1 MKRVLIL
8 CAEFLFC
15 CVALSPLTGQTQKTT
30 DSVPHINI
38 GSVGQSIHGK
48 HPITLDEIVSF
59 REVKEPHRSPDGSR
73 VAFLATQAFR
83 SCDCYRTA
91 LYVVNT
97 SPGNTPEKLLEEP
110 SLSSIRWTPDGKYIS
125 YLSSNSGSQQL
136 WRIDPD
142 TKLAEQVFNH
152 TQGADQTINRVGYHP
167 SDTTAVGVLSY
178 EWSPDEQKIAFTTS
192 PPIDNAELARR
203 KKEGI
208 LFGDNMDV
216 FTLLFDQWI
225 HVPGQLWVYNRN
237 TQSEKLLWE
246 NRTQLFGGEISS
258 VSWSPDSYRIAIA
271 YAAPPKLKESRVYF
285 NQDVGIVD
293 VETGKLTSIATG
305 EAVEMLPQWSPDGKF
320 LAYCSVQGYTTS
332 PIDVY
337 ELATGKKREFA
348 PDSNARQYWWTD
360 DGSALIYQSSL
371 LGKRRSRNGLYRV
384 PLDGHQPIRI
394 TSEENR
400 VDDCDGVAKGVA
412 ACVWQSSNIPPS
424 PALVD
429 IASGKPRGL
438 AEANPEMRNIE
449 VGPVSELRW
458 VNKYGAET
466 TGYLIKPFQY
476 TPGKRYPL
484 LIILYGF
491 EGKFVTQ
498 AEWLSSYPAQAF
510 ARDGFAVLMT
520 NYPPYDDWKG
530 KNFAVGAVA
539 EGYSPLA
546 SIEAGVN
553 TLVKDGL
560 ADSHRVGI
568 MGISYGG
575 FLTEFAI
582 TQSHMFQAS
591 SLVDGGGYGNAAYA
605 LEGHNGHENDEKILG
620 GPPHGSTLKNWLSFS
635 PPMNADRIDG
645 PVLLGFNDHEA
656 IYGLEMRSAL
666 ARAGVPYEFWVYPG
680 EGHIFTGPEHRY
692 VSMEQNLDWFNYWL
706 QDKRDPS
713 PKKRSRYDR
722 WDELRKQE
730 AAHLEKLRESG
741 HAAPTL
747 HALQPAGSSA
757 R

>member
-1 MKRVLIL
+1 MKRPLIL
-8 CAEFLFC
+8 CVGFLFC
-15 CVALSPLTGQTQKTT
+15 CVALSVAGQTQNAA
-30 DSVPHINI
+30 DGIPQINI
-38 GSVGQSIHGK
+38 SGIEQAAQGK

-73 VAFLATQAFR
+73 VAFLVKQAFR

-97 SPGNTPEKLLEEP
+97 NPGNAPDKLLEES
-110 SLSSIRWTPDGKYIS
+110 SLSSIRWSPGGKYIS
-125 YLSSNSGSQQL
+125 YLSSKSGSQQL

-142 TKLAEQVFNH
+142 TKVAEQVFNH
-152 TQGADQTINRVGYHP
+152 TPGADQTISRIGYHP
-167 SDTTAVGVLSY
+167 SDTTSVGVFTY
-178 EWSPDEQKIAFTTS
+178 EWSPDGQEVAFTTS
-192 PPIDNAELARR
+192 PPIDNAELEQR
-203 KKEGI
+203 KKNGI
-208 LFGDNMDV
+208 LFGENMDLT
-216 FTLLFDQWI
+216 TLMFGQWI
-225 HVPGQLWVYNRN
+225 HVPGQVWVYNLK
-237 TQSEKLLWE
+237 TKSERLLWE

-258 VSWSPDSYRIAIA
+258 VAWSPDSHRIAVA

-293 VETGKLTSIATG
+293 VETGKFTVVANG
-305 EAVEMLPQWSPDGKF
+305 EAVETLPQWSPDGKF
-320 LAYCSVQGYTTS
+320 LAYCSVQGYTNS
-332 PIDVY
+332 PLVVY
-337 ELATGKKREFA
+337 ELATGTKREFA
-348 PDSNARQYWWTD
+348 PDSNARQYWWAD

-384 PLDGHQPIRI
+384 PLDGHERTRI
-394 TSEENR
+394 TSEEIR
-400 VDDCDGVAKGVA
+400 VDDCDGVSKGVA

-438 AEANPEMRNIE
+438 ADINPEMRNIT
-449 VGPVSELRW
+449 VGYVSELRW
-458 VNKYGAET
+458 TNKYGAET

-491 EGKFVTQ
+491 EGEFVTQ

-520 NYPPYDDWKG
+520 NYPPYDDWNGKDFAKG
-530 KNFAVGAVA
+530 TVA

-553 TLVKDGL
+553 MLVKDGL

-582 TQSHMFQAS
+582 TQSHMFKVS

-620 GPPHGSTLKNWLSFS
+620 GPPYGSTLKNWLSFS
-635 PPMNADRIDG
+635 PPLNADRING
-645 PVLLGFNDHEA
+645 PVLMGFNDHEA

-666 ARAGVPYEFWVYPG
+666 AHAGVPFEFWVYPG
-680 EGHIFTGPEHRY
+680 DGHIFTEPEHRY
-692 VSMEQNLDWFNYWL
+692 VSMERNVDWFNFWL
-706 QDKRDPS
+706 QHKEDPS
-713 PKKRSRYDR
+713 PGKHSQYER
-722 WDELRKQE
+722 WHELRKQE
-730 AAHLEKLRESG
+730 AAHLEKMHESER
-741 HAAPTL
+741 AAS
-747 HALQPAGSSA
+747 ALNSHQPAASA
-757 R
+757 SR